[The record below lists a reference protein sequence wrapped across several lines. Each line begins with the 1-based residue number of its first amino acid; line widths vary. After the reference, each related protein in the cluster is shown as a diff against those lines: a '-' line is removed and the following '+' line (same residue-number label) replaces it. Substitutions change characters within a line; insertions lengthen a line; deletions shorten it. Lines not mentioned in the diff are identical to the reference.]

1 MSRGLL
7 KRLLRASDMGR
18 ERVCPVSN
26 DDVEHYLGV
35 REALGDIY
43 SDVIDDLPLR
53 AVRDVARE
61 LDIPEEDALSQLDGA
76 NRPLIDCC
84 VHEWA
89 PDGRTVIRRYA
100 EDGPRPRDP
109 DRREALD
116 ALLRARFM
124 LLRVEE
130 SLPRSGVTVTD
141 LLTGEELFV
150 FDVSLSMG
158 PSARG
163 MVIAG
168 HVLPMG
174 DHWMQTGGAAMLSE
188 EEGRRLVADFERGG
202 EPLTPES
209 VRQRETVYAVFRWC
223 EREAGDVLLLSRDVP
238 SVFDLAE
245 EVVQELM
252 APPGLQLLPLPVAP
266 RGPSRNA
273 SCPCGSGRQHKRCC
287 GRKKSGRRSA

>member
-1 MSRGLL
+1 MPSQLL
-7 KRLLRASDMGR
+7 KRLLRASGVVR
-18 ERVCPVSN
+18 ERACPVSE
-26 DDVEHYLGV
+26 DDIEHYLGV

-43 SDVIDDLPLR
+43 GDVVDDLPLSV
-53 AVRDVARE
+53 VRDVARE

-130 SLPRSGVTVTD
+130 SLPRAGVTATN

-163 MVIAG
+163 TVIAG
-168 HVLPMG
+168 HILPMG

-238 SVFDLAE
+238 SVFKLAE
-245 EVVQELM
+245 EYVEELM
-252 APPGLQLLPLPVAP
+252 ASGALPFSSLAAPPRA
-266 RGPSRNA
+266 SRNA
-273 SCPCGSGRQHKRCC
+273 PCSCGSGRQHKRCC
-287 GRKKSGRRSA
+287 GKKKGGRRSA